1 MSRSWN
7 EILKSALDVAI
18 PKEETPL
25 PPANASSELVRAFEL
40 LVKARDQ
47 VGMKLRDE
55 IDLFLKEG
63 K

>member
-7 EILKSALDVAI
+7 EILKSALDLAI
-18 PKEETPL
+18 PKEETP
-25 PPANASSELVRAFEL
+25 PPPPNASSELVRAFEL

-55 IDLFLKEG
+55 INVFLNEG